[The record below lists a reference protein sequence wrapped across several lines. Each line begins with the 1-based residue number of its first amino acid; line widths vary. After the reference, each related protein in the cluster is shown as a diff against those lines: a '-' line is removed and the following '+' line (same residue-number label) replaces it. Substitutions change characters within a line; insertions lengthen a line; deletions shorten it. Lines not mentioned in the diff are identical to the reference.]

1 MFAKAH
7 GGNARR
13 AGQEKYSA
21 QEIIERRQCK
31 VVACTHRRVR
41 VQAPGSPGAPM
52 KLGLVYP
59 QTEFG
64 SDLGLIREFAI
75 TAEELGYQQLI
86 LYEHVLGADPQ
97 VHELSGPYTWQTEF
111 HEPFVLFG
119 YLSAVTTSMQL
130 VTGILV
136 LPQRPTALVA
146 KQAATLDFVSSGRL
160 VLGVGVGWNQVEYVG
175 LGQDFHRRG
184 ARIEE
189 QIPLLRRLW
198 CEPLL
203 DFEGTFDRI
212 TAAGIAPRPT
222 RHIPIWM
229 GGWADAVLERTGR
242 LADGW
247 LTAAGSPKRWRDPN
261 RIRTPGD
268 LKRRLGIVQDAA
280 RGAGRDP
287 AAIEVSMLVSVIG
300 FEEPERFDAGA
311 WAARGR
317 AWGEAGATSVALATL
332 DLGFSPAE
340 HLDAMVRFAQAWKR
354 G

>member
-1 MFAKAH
+1 
-7 GGNARR
+7 
-13 AGQEKYSA
+13 
-21 QEIIERRQCK
+21 
-31 VVACTHRRVR
+31 
-41 VQAPGSPGAPM
+41 M

-64 SDLGLIREFAI
+64 SDLGLIREFAAA
-75 TAEELGYQQLI
+75 AEELGYQQLI
-86 LYEHVLGADPQ
+86 LYEHVLGADPS
-97 VHELSGPYTWQTEF
+97 VHELSGPYTWQTPF

-119 YLSAVTTSMQL
+119 YLSAVTTGIEL

-146 KQAATLDFVSSGRL
+146 KQAATLDLVSGERL
-160 VLGVGVGWNQVEYVG
+160 ILGVGVGWNQVEYVG

-198 CEPLL
+198 SEPLL
-203 DFEGTFDRI
+203 DFEGAFDRI
-212 TAAGIAPRPT
+212 PCAGIEPRPN
-222 RHIPIWM
+222 RCIPIWM

-247 LTAAGSPKRWRDPN
+247 LAAAGSPKRWRDPD
-261 RIRTPGD
+261 RIRTPAD
-268 LKRRLGIVQDAA
+268 LKNRLHIVHEAA
-280 RGAGRDP
+280 RSAGRIPERID
-287 AAIEVSMLVSVIG
+287 VSMLVGLIG
-300 FEEPERFDAGA
+300 FEGFERFNPDA

-317 AWGEAGATSVALATL
+317 AWGEVGATAIALSTL
-332 DLGFSPAE
+332 DLGFSPRE
-340 HLDAMVRFAQAWKR
+340 HLDAMVRFAEAWQR

>member
-1 MFAKAH
+1 
-7 GGNARR
+7 
-13 AGQEKYSA
+13 
-21 QEIIERRQCK
+21 
-31 VVACTHRRVR
+31 
-41 VQAPGSPGAPM
+41 M

-64 SDLGLIREFAI
+64 SDLGLIREFAT

-86 LYEHVLGADPQ
+86 LYEHVLGADPN
-97 VHELSGPYTWQTEF
+97 VHELSGPYTWETEF

-119 YLSAVTTSMQL
+119 YLSALTEKMEL

-146 KQAATLDFVSSGRL
+146 KQAATLDFVSGGRL
-160 VLGVGVGWNQVEYVG
+160 VLGVGVGWNQVEYIG

-198 CEPLL
+198 SEPLL
-203 DFEGTFDRI
+203 DFDGLFDRI
-212 TAAGIAPRPT
+212 PAASIAPRPN
-222 RHIPIWM
+222 RAIPIWM
-229 GGWADAVLERTGR
+229 GGWADAVLQRTGR

-247 LTAAGSPKRWRDPN
+247 LTAAGSPKRWQDSN
-261 RIRTPGD
+261 RILTPDD
-268 LKRRLGIVQDAA
+268 LERRLRIVHDAA
-280 RGAGRDP
+280 RASGRHP
-287 AAIEVSMLVSVIG
+287 SAIEVSMLVSLIG
-300 FEEPERFDAGA
+300 FNGIERFDPAG

-317 AWGEAGATSVALATL
+317 SWGEAGATHIALSTL

-340 HLDAMVRFAQAWKR
+340 HMDAVVRFAEAWR
-354 G
+354 GVW

>member
-1 MFAKAH
+1 
-7 GGNARR
+7 
-13 AGQEKYSA
+13 
-21 QEIIERRQCK
+21 
-31 VVACTHRRVR
+31 
-41 VQAPGSPGAPM
+41 M

-64 SDLGLIREFAI
+64 SDLGLIREFAT
-75 TAEELGYQQLI
+75 TAEELGYRQLI
-86 LYEHVLGADPQ
+86 LYEHVLGADPE
-97 VHELSGPYTWQTEF
+97 VHELSGPYTWETEF

-119 YLSAVTTSMQL
+119 YLSAVTTKMEL

-146 KQAATLDFVSSGRL
+146 KQAATLDFVSGGRL
-160 VLGVGVGWNQVEYVG
+160 VLGVGVGWNPVEYTG

-198 CEPLL
+198 TEPLL
-203 DFEGTFDRI
+203 NFEGVFDRI
-212 TAAGIAPRPT
+212 PAAGIAPRPS
-222 RHIPIWM
+222 RPIPIWM

-261 RIRTPGD
+261 RIVTPDD
-268 LKRRLGIVQDAA
+268 LVRRLRIVQEAA
-280 RGAGRDP
+280 GNAGRDP
-287 AAIEVSMLVSVIG
+287 GTIEVSMLVGLIG
-300 FEEPERFDAGA
+300 FDGFEPFDPGA

-317 AWGEAGATSVALATL
+317 AWGAAGATSIALSML
-332 DLGFSPAE
+332 DLGLSPGE
-340 HLDAMVRFAQAWKR
+340 HLDAIVRFAEAWQR